1 MKELNA
7 IPEICWYFTLLIT
20 GGNTHEVKEH
30 RVCRVCCSLP
40 DSSTKLRSDIRAS
53 GKHIKD
59 LQDAEHW
66 CEVRASPHDRQ
77 QLQKQL
83 SCLSLEGAYEE
94 KRIKALLHPE
104 SFGAFTGK

>member
-1 MKELNA
+1 MQGLQ
-7 IPEICWYFTLLIT
+7 C
-20 GGNTHEVKEH
+20 
-30 RVCRVCCSLP
+30 CCSLP
-40 DSSTKLRSDIRAS
+40 DCSAKLRSDITAS

-77 QLQKQL
+77 QLLKQL
-83 SCLSLEGAYEE
+83 SILSLEGAYEE
-94 KRIKALLHPE
+94 IGIKALLHPE